1 MLRLPPRRLF
11 PRKLSHGEE
20 ATLVE
25 HLGELRARLLI
36 SLGAVALAFIV
47 TFAFHEKLLEWLTK
61 PLPDDK
67 TLLTLGVTEPFFT
80 SMKVSLYGALALAFP
95 ILVYQIWSF
104 LAPAFEERSQRVM
117 SSYVALASA
126 LFAGG
131 IAFGYAI
138 VLPRAVSFLVT
149 YDEPFYDIQVRA
161 SYYYSFVTLAL
172 LGMGVIFELP
182 IFILALVRLQVV
194 TAEQLRQNRKVGI
207 FLVIL
212 VAILLPTVDP
222 VSLAFEAI
230 PMLVL
235 FELSIW
241 LATVMERRWARA
253 GLLWAA
259 PE

>member
-149 YDEPFYDIQVRA
+149 YDEQFYDIQVRA

-230 PMLVL
+230 PMVLL

-241 LATVMERRWARA
+241 LATIMERRWQRA
-253 GLLWAA
+253 GVLWAA

>member
-1 MLRLPPRRLF
+1 MRQVLPRR
-11 PRKLSHGEE
+11 LSHGEE

-25 HLGELRARLLI
+25 HLGELRTRLLI
-36 SLGAVALAFIV
+36 SLGALGLAFVV
-47 TFAFHEKLLEWLTK
+47 TFVFHETLLDWLTR

-67 TLLTLGVTEPFFT
+67 QLLTLGVTEPFFT
-80 SMKVSLYGALALAFP
+80 SMKVSLYGAVAIAFP
-95 ILVYQIWSF
+95 ILIYQVWSF
-104 LAPAFEERSQRVM
+104 LAPAFEERSQRVI
-117 SSYVALASA
+117 SSYVAFASA

-131 IAFGYAI
+131 IVFGYAV

-149 YDEPFYDIQVRA
+149 YDDNFYDIQIRA
-161 SYYYSFVTLAL
+161 SYYYSFITLAL
-172 LGMGVIFELP
+172 LGMGVIFQLP
-182 IFILALVRLQVV
+182 IFILGLVRLQVL
-194 TAEQLRQNRKVGI
+194 TAAQLRRNRKLGI
-207 FLVIL
+207 FLVVL
-212 VAILLPTVDP
+212 VAVLLPTVDP

-230 PMLVL
+230 PMVAL